1 MKLQFRLEV
10 SPQERLR
17 AKERVLGRRVLP
29 LSSSSA
35 SLSRRPHVT
44 SATLR
49 DLMGTAAISHGAAPQ
64 RTKALCRSG
73 EVPPGT
79 LSLRAFPQRF
89 LAPRLRHS
97 WPLDSGQYSSCP
109 AVASYFQ
116 WGTLQEPGEL
126 LPLFFWALR
135 PFSGEE
141 QGMSN
146 LMRVHTT
153 DRT

>member
-1 MKLQFRLEV
+1 MQSHSVMKLQFRLEV

-17 AKERVLGRRVLP
+17 AKERVLGRRVLL

-89 LAPRLRHS
+89 LAPRL
-97 WPLDSGQYSSCP
+97 WAILQLPSGGKLLPVGDFTRAWGVITSLLLGSET
-109 AVASYFQ
+109 FQ
-116 WGTLQEPGEL
+116 WRGTRHE
-126 LPLFFWALR
+126 
-135 PFSGEE
+135 
-141 QGMSN
+141 
-146 LMRVHTT
+146 
-153 DRT
+153 